1 MDPTLLLAAKVA
13 AATSIG
19 LVIGLE
25 REWAHKEA
33 GVRSF
38 AIAAL
43 LGAMSWL
50 VSPIL
55 AYVQLSIVL
64 AIILIINF
72 YSLQKE
78 QTLEVTTSLALAA
91 TNILGIL
98 VGMGSFFI
106 AFTCAIVITA
116 LLSWKTGIL
125 SFTSKLTV
133 AEIRGTLLM
142 AFLIA
147 VVYPLLPDNYVD
159 PWHIVNPRAIWLT
172 VIIVSALNFVNY
184 VLLRQF
190 GMRAIR
196 YSAVLGGLVN
206 SLATSAFLGEEL
218 KGSPDFAVAV
228 PAAFFL
234 ADIAM
239 IFRNAV
245 LVAIFSW
252 AAGPQGT
259 ITVFIVLGP
268 MILVSAVIV
277 VAEYLRSE
285 RKRKVPSRSSSLTS
299 PLGLRSVLTF
309 GLLFF
314 SLTVVSGLA
323 QRFFG
328 AIGFLSV
335 VVLGALASAAASA
348 VLVGTHLRLQQIAV
362 GPAALAIYFATV
374 VGLVENVVIFYTV
387 TRNKAISLRLA
398 LFSLLVIAAGGTV
411 AVVLAFT

>member
-13 AATSIG
+13 AAASIG

-43 LGAMSWL
+43 LGAMAWL

-55 AYVQLSIVL
+55 AYVQLGIVL
-64 AIILIINF
+64 AIILIVNF

-91 TNILGIL
+91 TNVLGIL

-116 LLSWKTGIL
+116 LLSWKTEMV

-147 VVYPLLPDNYVD
+147 VVYPLLPDSYVD

-196 YSAVLGGLVN
+196 YSAFLGGFV
-206 SLATSAFLGEEL
+206 SSAATCAVLGEEL
-218 KGSPDFAVAV
+218 KASPEFVVVA
-228 PAAFFL
+228 PAAFLL

-239 IFRNAV
+239 LVRNGI

-252 AAGPQGT
+252 AAGSQGS
-259 ITVFIVLGP
+259 IAVIIVLGP
-268 MILVSAVIV
+268 MALVAATIV
-277 VAEYLRSE
+277 VVIYLRSG
-285 RKRKVPSRSSSLTS
+285 RKRQAPSKSSPLTS
-299 PLGLRSVLTF
+299 PLALRSVLIF
-309 GLLFF
+309 SLLFF
-314 SLTVVSGLA
+314 SLTVFSGLA

-328 AIGFLSV
+328 AIGFLAV
-335 VVLGALASAAASA
+335 VVVGALASAASSA
-348 VLVGTHLRLQQIAV
+348 VLVGTHLQLHEITAS
-362 GPAALAIYFATV
+362 PAAIAIYFASV
-374 VGLVENVVIFYTV
+374 VALLEDLTIFYAIS
-387 TRNKAISLRLA
+387 RNKAVCLRLA
-398 LFSLLVIAAGGTV
+398 FYLLLVIAAGGV
-411 AVVLAFT
+411 AAGVLAFT